1 MCLHPKSND
10 FVLYRDVHH
19 QSCWVVRE
27 WSGGQD
33 AETVQCSVMIMM
45 DPPPPRLLSVL
56 VRI

>member
-1 MCLHPKSND
+1 MCLRPTSND
-10 FVLYRDVHH
+10 FVLYRAA
-19 QSCWVVRE
+19 R